1 MFKSIVEDI
10 RNNFAYG
17 HMVNRLM
24 IINTAVLVIVLII
37 KAFLNNLG
45 WYQPVIRN
53 LTMPTNSIDL
63 LFKPWT
69 IITYMFVHE
78 GFWHFVWNMVGLNIF
93 GKIVGDL
100 LGDKKVLPLYILG
113 GIAGGILLI
122 LVTPIMSNLGYANLR
137 GASAAVLALA
147 MAGALVA
154 PDYQIRLLL
163 IGNVKL
169 KYIVLFFIIADLV
182 LSQGYENAGGH
193 WAHLGGILMGA
204 LYISQLRK
212 GKDIGKP
219 VNSIVEKLSDL
230 GSGNYKPAKHKPV
243 MKVEHRSKKITKQQ
257 DSSEDFEEKLD
268 SILEKIKVKGY
279 EKLSEEEKEF
289 LYKASKK

>member
-1 MFKSIVEDI
+1 
-10 RNNFAYG
+10 
-17 HMVNRLM
+17 
-24 IINTAVLVIVLII
+24 
-37 KAFLNNLG
+37 
-45 WYQPVIRN
+45 
-53 LTMPTNSIDL
+53 MPTNSIDL
-63 LFKPWT
+63 LLKPWT

-113 GIAGGILLI
+113 GIAGGILLV

-230 GSGNYKPAKHKPV
+230 GSGNYKQTKHRPV
-243 MKVEHRSKKITKQQ
+243 MKVEHRSKKITNQQ
-257 DSSEDFEEKLD
+257 DSTEDFEEKLD